1 MFDMPPAVNLADP
14 NIALMLLIL
23 GVAAF
28 SWELHAPGLYL
39 PGMVGAI
46 LISLGVYG
54 LYLATPTW
62 YGSIMLAV
70 AVGILLFELK
80 SHTHPALL
88 ISGTLLL
95 ALSTFLLFIPFG
107 RLSPAIGISVSL
119 AFGIVTGLLGYLG
132 LKAQN
137 APARTGVGA
146 MVGETGLARTAIDP
160 EGTVLVHG
168 EYWHAR
174 SRSSIAEGQR
184 VSVRAVEGL
193 VLEVEAI

>member
-1 MFDMPPAVNLADP
+1 MPPAVNLADP
-14 NIALMLLIL
+14 NFALLLLIL

-28 SWELHAPGLYL
+28 SWELHAPGLFL
-39 PGMVGAI
+39 PGVAGAV
-46 LISLGVYG
+46 LISLGIYG

-62 YGSIMLAV
+62 YGSLLLAIS
-70 AVGILLFELK
+70 VGILLFELK

-107 RLSPAIGISVSL
+107 RLSPATGISVSL
-119 AFGIVTGLLGYLG
+119 AVGIITGLLGYLG

-137 APARTGVGA
+137 APARTGVET

-168 EYWHAR
+168 EYWHAH

-184 VSVRAVEGL
+184 VSVRAVEGF